1 MSRRVLFWIRR
12 YRPSELTGTVTAF
25 LAAWGAFA
33 ATGSLL
39 VAAVAGT
46 IGENIGFYGVATAR
60 NFLEQWR
67 EATPM
72 RGRRAR
78 RSFVRTAW
86 LTAVEFGPAELLDTL
101 LIRPG
106 LLYLA
111 PLVIG
116 IPAVGWVVGKVLADV
131 LFYLLAAVGHLLGR
145 RMLSRR
151 PIDDTVIEAEVRAA
165 RIRQLARTLDRV
177 DLDAL
182 ITRHGTPFMLLE
194 PQRVA
199 EQYARLRAALPFV
212 RLHYAVK
219 ALPHP
224 AVLDTIAAL
233 GGCFDVASDAEIDL
247 LASRGIRTN
256 RMIHTHPVK
265 SPAEITRAYV
275 LGIRTFVID
284 SAGELA
290 KFRGVPADVSLLV
303 RLGYRNPA
311 AKSDLSSKF
320 GVSHAEADAL
330 MAQAAAQGSRIA
342 GFSFHVGSQLDSV
355 AAFRTAVG
363 QTLDLMGRLEAR
375 WAVKFGILDIGGGFP
390 ASYRRDVATIEQIG
404 EAIGPM
410 LEPFIPRLTV
420 IAEPGRILVADAAT
434 VVTRVVG
441 TRVREAERWCFVD
454 DGVYGSFSNVAT
466 EAVHPVLV
474 ARSELDGTA
483 PALVPTT
490 VAGPTCDSA
499 DVLARSYPLPAL
511 REGDTLLSPT
521 MGAYTAVTATEFNG
535 RRRAPIVVIDR
546 VAPEAVRP
554 ETERVLATVAS

>member
-1 MSRRVLFWIRR
+1 MSRRALFWIRR
-12 YRPSELTGTVTAF
+12 HLPSELTGTVTAF

-39 VAAVAGT
+39 VAAIAGT

-67 EATPM
+67 ETS

-78 RSFVRTAW
+78 RSRVRTAG

-101 LIRPG
+101 IFRPG

-116 IPAVGWVVGKVLADV
+116 VPAVGWIVGKVLADV
-131 LFYLLAAVGHLLGR
+131 LFYLLAALGFLVGR
-145 RMLSRR
+145 RILRR
-151 PIDDTVIEAEVRAA
+151 RTTDDTVLEAEVRAA
-165 RIRQLARTLDRV
+165 RIRQLGRTLDRV

-182 ITRHGTPFMLLE
+182 ITQHGTPLILLE

-247 LASRGIRTN
+247 LAARGIRTN
-256 RMIHTHPVK
+256 RMIHTHTVK

-290 KFRGVPADVSLLV
+290 KFRSVPGDVSLLV

-311 AKSDLSSKF
+311 AKSDVSSKF
-320 GVSHAEADAL
+320 GVTHAEADAL
-330 MAQAAAQGSRIA
+330 MAQAAAQGSHIA

-355 AAFRTAVG
+355 EAFRTAVG
-363 QTLDLMGRLEAR
+363 ETLDLMGRLEAR
-375 WAVKFGILDIGGGFP
+375 WGVRFGILDIGGGFP
-390 ASYRRDVATIEQIG
+390 ASCRRDVATIEQIG
-404 EAIGPM
+404 AAIGPM

-420 IAEPGRILVADAAT
+420 LAEPGRILVADAAT

-454 DGVYGSFSNVAT
+454 DGVYGSFSNVGA
-466 EAVHPVLV
+466 EAVYPALV

-483 PALVPTT
+483 PTLLPTT
-490 VAGPTCDSA
+490 VAGPTCDGA
-499 DVLARSYPLPAL
+499 DVVARSYLLPAL

-521 MGAYTAVTATEFNG
+521 MGAHTAVTATATEFNG
-535 RRRAPIVVIDR
+535 RRRAPIVVIDGAAQEP
-546 VAPEAVRP
+546 VLPAP
-554 ETERVLATVAS
+554 ERVLATVAP